1 MVTENNNGQQKQ
13 GWEDSFGSIL
23 LQINIRKT
31 AMTALCILHN
41 YEITKILQNYSTFH
55 ENILDQSNAD
65 FMSYSISAKQWRV

>member
-55 ENILDQSNAD
+55 ENILDQSNVD
-65 FMSYSISAKQWRV
+65 FMSYSITTKQWRV